1 MTVEEIDIVVEV
13 KIQDL
18 LKEFKKSLPAIKKQL
33 SEIQNELHSI
43 DIKKIKL
50 NVNMSQVKKE
60 VQKVKKQIKEA
71 FKEANISDIGI
82 KEKSDNTRKTKENSK
97 NAPKI
102 SKAIEEKA
110 PISEVQQEE
119 NTTVKQSNSI
129 NKENEKN
136 NKKGVFSSWFSEA
149 KKMVTKLN
157 ETFQITS
164 RIKNAIK
171 GFGTGIKN
179 GLGYIVKFAANLF
192 SLQKIYSVLS
202 DAAKSWLSSQNEDA
216 KQLSTNIEYMK
227 YAMGSALSPII
238 QFITNLVYQMMKA
251 IQSVAYALTGVN
263 IFAKASSKSYASM
276 SKNAKKAKEE
286 TKQLAGIHSD
296 INNISDN
303 KSSDSGGES
312 EIMAPSF
319 DLSQMDNQMSE
330 FAQKLYDFCIPLKDS
345 WNQYG
350 GQVIEQ
356 MQTTISQLGTL
367 ISSVWQSFENV
378 ITNGTIYTSLELML
392 AIIENIA
399 RAFTEAWTTG
409 EIGNELVQDLFN
421 TFNHILEIIN
431 QIAQSTGFQNMLNSA
446 LNIVDSIILIIDNIG
461 KSLQNAFTQNNNG
474 NSFLT
479 NVSSTLETIFKQI
492 EKISKN
498 DGFQNFVKGIADALT
513 GISEFI
519 KPVVEDIMALSVPI
533 ADISGSI
540 IGTVLSEVGNA
551 LRIIG
556 ENEIAVT
563 IVESIAIAIGI
574 MAVVANIGTILT
586 TVLGGIVL
594 AIEAVGVALSILFS
608 PVTLIVAAIAAIVAV
623 IILCIKHFEEVKEIV
638 SNVVEEIKNKITEMK
653 DAIGEK
659 ITELWNNLKQGA
671 QDAWEGIKNVFTNVT
686 GWFKSK
692 FSEAW
697 NAVKSVFSKGGEVF
711 AGIKEGIENTF
722 KTIVNGLIDGINK
735 VVKVPFDAI
744 NTALRTIKNVEIAG
758 FKPFDFISTISIPQI
773 PHLST
778 GNVAYEETLA
788 IFGEYSGAK
797 SNPEITAPQNI
808 LKETF
813 EDVLANQGLN
823 SDSNYATGLK
833 QLIIQFGSAKVA
845 LEMENLLQQARREN
859 GIATVT
865 M

>member
-18 LKEFKKSLPAIKKQL
+18 LKEFKKSLPSIKKQL

-50 NVNMSQVKKE
+50 NINMSQVKKE

-71 FKEANISDIGI
+71 FKETNISSTGA
-82 KEKSDNTRKTKENSK
+82 KEKSVNTRKAKEHSK
-97 NAPKI
+97 NIPQI
-102 SKAIEEKA
+102 SKAIEEKT
-110 PISEVQQEE
+110 PIQETQQIDS
-119 NTTVKQSNSI
+119 TPVKQSNSI

-179 GLGYIVKFAANLF
+179 GLGHIVKFAANLF
-192 SLQKIYSVLS
+192 SLKKIYGVLS

-276 SKNAKKAKEE
+276 YKNAKKAKEE

-303 KSSDSGGES
+303 RSSNSGDEA
-312 EIMAPSF
+312 EVMAPSF

-330 FAQKLYDFCIPLKDS
+330 FAKKLYDFCIPLKDS

-350 GQVIEQ
+350 EQVVAQ
-356 MQTTISQLGTL
+356 MQITISQLGTL
-367 ISSVWQSFENV
+367 ISNIWQSFENV
-378 ITNGTIYTSLELML
+378 ITNGTIYTSLELIL
-392 AIIENIA
+392 VIIGNIA
-399 RAFTEAWTTG
+399 QAFTDAWTTG
-409 EIGNELVQDLFN
+409 DIGNKLVQDLFN
-421 TFNHILEIIN
+421 TFNNILEIIN

-446 LNIVDSIILIIDNIG
+446 LSIVDSIILIIDNIG
-461 KSLQNAFTQNNNG
+461 KSLQNAFTQNDNG
-474 NSFLT
+474 NSFLS

-492 EKISKN
+492 EKISQSE
-498 DGFQNFVKGIADALT
+498 GFQNFVKGIADALT

-519 KPVVEDIMALSVPI
+519 KPIVEDIMALSVPI

-551 LRIIG
+551 LRTIG

-563 IVESIAIAIGI
+563 ILESLAIAIGI
-574 MAVVANIGTILT
+574 VVVAANIGTILT
-586 TVLGGIVL
+586 AVLMGI
-594 AIEAVGVALSILFS
+594 AIALTAVEIALSILFS
-608 PVTLIVAAIAAIVAV
+608 PITLIIAAITAV
-623 IILCIKHFEEVKEIV
+623 IAIIILCIQHFEEIKEIV

-671 QDAWEGIKNVFTNVT
+671 QDAWEGIKNVFSNVT

-697 NAVKSVFSKGGEVF
+697 NAVKNVFSKGGEVF
-711 AGIKEGIENTF
+711 TGIKEGIENTF

-758 FKPFDFISTISIPQI
+758 FKPFDFINTISVPQI
-773 PHLST
+773 PHLAT

-788 IFGEYSGAK
+788 IFGEYSGARN
-797 SNPEITAPQNI
+797 NPEITAPQNI

-813 EDVLANQGLN
+813 EDVLANQETN
-823 SDSNYATGLK
+823 NDNKYATGLK
-833 QLIIQFGSAKVA
+833 QLIIQFGSTKVA

>member
-71 FKEANISDIGI
+71 FKEGNISDIGI
-82 KEKSDNTRKTKENSK
+82 KEKSANTRKTKENAK
-97 NAPKI
+97 NTQKV
-102 SKAIEEKA
+102 SEAIEEKA
-110 PISEVQQEE
+110 PISEIQQEE
-119 NTTVKQSNSI
+119 NTPVTI

-179 GLGYIVKFAANLF
+179 GLGHIVKFAANLF

-202 DAAKSWLSSQNEDA
+202 DAAKSWLSSQNKDA

-312 EIMAPSF
+312 ENMAPSF
-319 DLSQMDNQMSE
+319 DLSQMDNISNNIIDAIKKGEWYKVGSE
-330 FAQKLYDFCIPLKDS
+330 IGQKLNETLEQIP
-345 WNQYG
+345 WN
-350 GQVIEQ
+350 
-356 MQTTISQLGTL
+356 
-367 ISSVWQSFENV
+367 
-378 ITNGTIYTSLELML
+378 
-392 AIIENIA
+392 AIQA
-399 RAFTEAWTTG
+399 KAG
-409 EIGNELVQDLFN
+409 EIGTGLADTINGFIEN
-421 TFNHILEIIN
+421 TNWNTIGNTIAQGINTGIIFANKFVKNIDYKEIGQALSTGINSTIGNIQWDILAETISLNINGILEGILEFIKNLDTSIIAN
-431 QIAQSTGFQNMLNSA
+431 SIIEFLTNIDWLSIAGNIIELFLSAILTAAIVLPMQIGMTIGEK
-446 LNIVDSIILIIDNIG
+446 IKEGIDSIVEQCKENGQNITLGILEGIASFGDELGQWVIDHIFQPFIDAFKNIFGIHSPSTVMQEQGIFIMEGLLNGISSLVDRVIEIWNNIKINIGFIIDNIKTGVKEKFTDIKNGVIEIFNGMKSSISNIWNGIWNTIKDVINSILSGIEGMSNGVVSGINTVIRALNRLQINIPNWVPEYGG
-461 KSLQNAFTQNNNG
+461 KKL
-474 NSFLT
+474 
-479 NVSSTLETIFKQI
+479 
-492 EKISKN
+492 
-498 DGFQNFVKGIADALT
+498 GFN
-513 GISEFI
+513 
-519 KPVVEDIMALSVPI
+519 
-533 ADISGSI
+533 
-540 IGTVLSEVGNA
+540 LSELNK
-551 LRIIG
+551 
-556 ENEIAVT
+556 
-563 IVESIAIAIGI
+563 
-574 MAVVANIGTILT
+574 
-586 TVLGGIVL
+586 
-594 AIEAVGVALSILFS
+594 VALPRL
-608 PVTLIVAAIAAIVAV
+608 A
-623 IILCIKHFEEVKEIV
+623 
-638 SNVVEEIKNKITEMK
+638 
-653 DAIGEK
+653 
-659 ITELWNNLKQGA
+659 
-671 QDAWEGIKNVFTNVT
+671 
-686 GWFKSK
+686 
-692 FSEAW
+692 
-697 NAVKSVFSKGGEVF
+697 
-711 AGIKEGIENTF
+711 
-722 KTIVNGLIDGINK
+722 
-735 VVKVPFDAI
+735 
-744 NTALRTIKNVEIAG
+744 
-758 FKPFDFISTISIPQI
+758 
-773 PHLST
+773 T

-823 SDSNYATGLK
+823 SDSNYSTGLK
-833 QLIIQFGSAKVA
+833 QLIIQFGSTKVA